1 MSKRN
6 LTVLLK
12 IAVSAGLI
20 YLVFHQVD
28 WKKCGDQMAGSFR
41 EGYGWLVAAVA
52 LVGVTFALSAWRW
65 RRLLRAHDIAI
76 PFFRTFRFFLV
87 GFFFSQFMPGGLAAG
102 DVIRSYYVAS
112 YNPEKKT
119 EGVAT
124 VVLDRVVGFSGLVT
138 LVVIS
143 LLLGGQYLVR
153 CLMVIGI
160 TGSVGIGIVLF
171 FSKRVLKKLP
181 FAGWVYEHLPYQEYF
196 TRVYEAFRHYRKHK
210 SQLLVCWGQSVI
222 IQGILVFVAYC
233 VGHSVGVEAT
243 GLQYLVWVPL
253 VGVIASLPITFGNI
267 GTAEAGYRFFFL
279 QGNHPEGYGSVVLA
293 FALMMRLLWLLV
305 GAVGGIVWWAEKAAI
320 SPRLLRGKEDIAQEI
335 FQSGGDVSAHSA
347 GEGE

>member
-1 MSKRN
+1 MSKKH
-6 LTVLLK
+6 LTLLLK

-28 WKKCGDQMAGSFR
+28 WGKCGSQMAASFR
-41 EGYGWLVAAVA
+41 ERYGWLMAAAA
-52 LVGVTFALSAWRW
+52 LVGVAFALTTWRW

-76 PFFRTFRFFLV
+76 PFFRTFRFVLV

-102 DVIRSYYVAS
+102 DVVRSYYVAS
-112 YNPEKKT
+112 YNAEKKA

-124 VVLDRVVGFSGLVT
+124 VVLDRIIGLLGLVT

-160 TGSVGIGIVLF
+160 TVVVGIGIVLF
-171 FSKRVLKKLP
+171 FSKRLVKKLP
-181 FAGWVYEHLPYQEYF
+181 FAEWVYEHLPYREYF

-210 SQLLVCWGQSVI
+210 SQLLVCWVQSVI
-222 IQGILVFVAYC
+222 IQGVLVFVAYC
-233 VGHSVGVEAT
+233 VGRSVGVEAT
-243 GLQYLVWVPL
+243 AFQYLLWIPL
-253 VGVIASLPITFGNI
+253 VGAIAALPITFGNI
-267 GTAEAGYRFFFL
+267 GTAEAGYRLFFL
-279 QGNHPEGYGSVVLA
+279 QGNHPEGYGAVVLA

-305 GAVGGIVWWAEKAAI
+305 GAVGGIVWWAEKGAI
-320 SPRLLRGKEDIAQEI
+320 SPRLLRGEEHISEET
-335 FQSGGDVSAHSA
+335 FQRGGDASAHSL